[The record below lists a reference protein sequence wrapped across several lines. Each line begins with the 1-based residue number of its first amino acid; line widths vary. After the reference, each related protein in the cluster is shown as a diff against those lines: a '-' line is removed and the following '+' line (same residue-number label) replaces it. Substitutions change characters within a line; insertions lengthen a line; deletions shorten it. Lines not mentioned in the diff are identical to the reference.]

1 MRALNAKIELS
12 NAVRVFAHERN
23 RGNAAGFEVDR
34 LRETGRSARRY
45 ENRGNEAKEYLKTKD
60 ITFLNAA
67 NCARF
72 ARKSA
77 QIGR

>member
-60 ITFLNAA
+60 ITFSDDAKY
-67 NCARF
+67 ARF
-72 ARKSA
+72 VPEFAA
-77 QIGR
+77 I